1 MISDEDVAKCLAE
14 LTWDDRANEK
24 GNLEAQDEKEDEQQ
38 AEQESSDDIEGEES
52 FDNVYAEVMRLKRE
66 QQAEESII
74 GESIIKTGIIRTSTS
89 TSTSRD
95 HIVAEAGNGEASV
108 FSLSKSDFERWQQSV
123 KGVDGTLIDAEI
135 DKERERASLQQVY
148 DESGEAAG

>member
-14 LTWDDRANEK
+14 LTWDDRADEE

-74 GESIIKTGIIRTSTS
+74 GESIIKTGIK
-89 TSTSRD
+89 STSRD

-135 DKERERASLQQVY
+135 DKERERASRQQVY

>member
-14 LTWDDRANEK
+14 LTWDDRADEE
-24 GNLEAQDEKEDEQQ
+24 GNLEAQDEKEDERQ

-74 GESIIKTGIIRTSTS
+74 GESIIKTGIKSTS
-89 TSTSRD
+89 KSTSRD
-95 HIVAEAGNGEASV
+95 HIVEEAGNGEASV

-135 DKERERASLQQVY
+135 DKERERASRQQVY

>member
-14 LTWDDRANEK
+14 LTWDDRADEE

-74 GESIIKTGIIRTSTS
+74 GESIIKTGIKSTS
-89 TSTSRD
+89 TRTSRD

-135 DKERERASLQQVY
+135 DKERERASRQQVY
-148 DESGEAAG
+148 DESGETAG

>member
-14 LTWDDRANEK
+14 LTWDDRADEE
-24 GNLEAQDEKEDEQQ
+24 GNLEAQDEKEDEWQ

-74 GESIIKTGIIRTSTS
+74 GESIIKTGIK
-89 TSTSRD
+89 STSRD

-135 DKERERASLQQVY
+135 DKERERASRQQVY